1 MQGAGVVQDLGFS
14 LLVVEQV
21 DGDLALAALERHFNG
36 FTDPL
41 FLGTGNAEAIL
52 GNDQC
57 K

>member
-1 MQGAGVVQDLGFS
+1 MQGAGVVQDLGFL
-14 LLVVEQV
+14 LLVVEQI